1 MQPAGCEI
9 LAQWREIGEWW
20 NGEPYTEYIRFL
32 DKQGIRREETRNLGE
47 LCLPQT
53 SGLPEETDHS
63 EEWSLRIKKKR
74 DEKMALARISY
85 GAAVEPDHARV
96 LAKVDYPYA
105 PMHLLSGYAFGRG
118 TMLPEELATFCA
130 MIGAPAATL
139 ADPHSLVGA
148 WEFAK
153 ACRKA
158 GIKPLIGTTIELKE
172 GGEIVLIARSKA
184 GYESLSQLITA
195 CHLEEPRL
203 APIGTWQRIRQ
214 HSRGLICL
222 TGGDVSPINCA
233 LARGDHDA
241 AESALERMIDLFGS
255 SNVFAEIERSYLPW
269 EQSVNRKL
277 ADLAASK
284 GVRCVAGG
292 MVTHAR
298 PDHVAVQDMLVCI
311 DTLCQVDE
319 VVGRK
324 PQRSSRPVRPLNAE
338 RYLRTAREMSNLF
351 ADQPEWLANTLLI
364 ADLCEDDV
372 MPARTQL
379 PPLFAHPHHALQ
391 EITWAGAAL
400 RYRTTPPKLKKRIRY
415 ELERIQQLGFSSHFL
430 TMWDACRWAD
440 DQDILYSGR
449 GSVVDSV
456 VSFCLGFSRI
466 DAFQHN
472 LHFDRF
478 LPEDGSKRPDIDID
492 FEAHRRNDI
501 RGYLT
506 TKYGEDRV
514 ATVAAVGAYCTRGII
529 REVGKALGIPSEL
542 LGYLAKRIHGGVS
555 ADRLE
560 SALESRPELRGS
572 EIPKERFKW
581 IIALSERMMD
591 IPRNIRSH
599 SSGVV
604 ISSRP
609 LSETVPVMWS
619 GAENDGAL
627 IKIIQWDK
635 RSAKHC
641 FDKFDILCLRGQDVL
656 AGTQERIRAQT
667 PDFSVERLPLDDPE
681 TYAAM
686 RSGELIGIPQ
696 SASPAMRQAHQRLR
710 TSNLHDASLVQAGIR
725 PGVGGAVKLNEM
737 IARKKGK
744 PFTFAHPDLE
754 EILGITFGI
763 VVFQEQIDQLL
774 QKFGGY
780 TSGGAED
787 LRDNIHKKRRESF
800 AMDIKDEVRQK
811 IINHGYD
818 ENTANEVIELVMGF
832 KGYGFAQ
839 GHALAFAEISI
850 RSIYCQQNFP
860 AEYFASIL
868 DAQPAGYYGPCTL
881 VNEARSRGV
890 TILPVDINRSQTKF
904 TVESLLAR
912 KEPEL
917 WVPNAAIR
925 VGFQQV
931 SGVDEEVKTRI
942 VEASEL
948 TIKEEPPVE
957 ENNHAGG
964 VALMVREMA
973 GTSTRQRFRSF
984 FDFVARIRPNRDDL
998 ERLILCG
1005 SFDALHSNRRQ
1016 LLWAIPSALEYTA
1029 MVNPVG
1035 GLPLEYPEPDLPEDV
1050 EDFPVAQKA
1059 LYERAILDL
1068 DVDRHLMAFERER
1081 IASKGGILTSEA
1093 RRLPNRHKAIV
1104 VGNPIRM
1111 RFPPTPSGKRV
1122 VFFDLED
1129 ESGLLNVTCF
1139 DAVYQR
1145 DGHAIVCSPYV
1156 TVIGQA
1162 QHRDEHV
1169 AFLASRVFPY
1179 KPQLVQLPEKP
1190 NEFCCR

>member
-1 MQPAGCEI
+1 MQLDGCEI

-20 NGEPYTEYIRFL
+20 NGEPYTEYIRYL
-32 DKQGIRREETRNLGE
+32 DQQGIRREEKRDLGE
-47 LCLPQT
+47 LCFPST
-53 SGLPEETDHS
+53 SGLPDETDHR

-74 DEKMALARISY
+74 DEKMALARLSY

-96 LAKVDYPYA
+96 KACVDYPYV
-105 PMHLLSGYAFGRG
+105 PLHLVSGYAFGRG
-118 TMLPEELATFCA
+118 TMLPEEIASFCA
-130 MIGAPAATL
+130 MVGAPAAAL
-139 ADPHSLVGA
+139 VDPHSLVGA
-148 WEFAK
+148 WEFTK
-153 ACRKA
+153 ACRQA
-158 GIKPLIGTTIELKE
+158 GIKALIGTTIELAE

-184 GYESLSQLITA
+184 GYESLSQLITS
-195 CHLEEPRL
+195 CHLDEPRL
-203 APIGTWQRIRQ
+203 APVGNWERVRRF
-214 HSRGLICL
+214 SRGLLCL
-222 TGGDVSPINCA
+222 TGGDGSPVNNA
-233 LARGDHDA
+233 LARGDYRT
-241 AESALERMIDLFGS
+241 AEATLDRLVDLFGS
-255 SNVFAEIERSYLPW
+255 SGVFAEIERSYLPW
-269 EQSVNRKL
+269 ERPVNRKL
-277 ADLAASK
+277 ADLAQAK

-292 MVTHAR
+292 MITHAR

-319 VVGRK
+319 VIGRK
-324 PQRSSRPVRPLNAE
+324 PQRNSRPVRPLNAE
-338 RYLRTAREMSNLF
+338 RYLRTAREMSLLY
-351 ADQPEWLANTLLI
+351 ADQPDWLANTL
-364 ADLCEDDV
+364 ASAELCDDDI

-379 PPLFAHPHHALQ
+379 PPLYSHPHHALH

-400 RYRTTPPKLKKRIRY
+400 RYTSLPPRLKKRIGY
-415 ELERIQQLGFSSHFL
+415 ELERIQRLGFSGHFL
-430 TMWDACRWAD
+430 TMWDACRWAES
-440 DQDILYSGR
+440 QDILFSGR

-456 VSFCLGFSRI
+456 VSYCLGFSRI
-466 DAFQHN
+466 DAYQHH

-492 FEAHRRNDI
+492 FEAHRRNDV

-506 TKYGEDRV
+506 QKYGEDRV
-514 ATVAAVGAYCTRGII
+514 ATVAAVGAFCTRGII
-529 REVGKALGIPSEL
+529 REVGKAFGIPNEI
-542 LGYLAKRIHGGVS
+542 LGFLAKRIHGGVS

-560 SALESRPELRGS
+560 AALESRPELRGS
-572 EIPKERFKW
+572 AIPKERFKW
-581 IIALSERMMD
+581 ILALAERMMD

-609 LSETVPVMWS
+609 LCETVPVMWS
-619 GAENDGAL
+619 GAENEGAY
-627 IKIIQWDK
+627 IRIIQWDK

-656 AGTQERIRAQT
+656 QGTQERIRLQNA
-667 PDFSVERLPLDDPE
+667 DFSVERVPLDDPE

-710 TSNLHDASLVQAGIR
+710 TQDLHDASLVQAGIR

-737 IARKKGK
+737 IARKRGK

-754 EILGITFGI
+754 AILGITFGI

-780 TSGGAED
+780 SSGEAED
-787 LRDNIHKKRRESF
+787 LRDNIHKKRRETF
-800 AMDIKDEVRQK
+800 AQEIKDEVRLRIMSQ
-811 IINHGYD
+811 GYD
-818 ENTANEVIELVMGF
+818 VSTADEVIELVMGF

-890 TILPVDINRSQTKF
+890 KILPVDINRSEQKF
-904 TVESLLAR
+904 TVESVLAR
-912 KEPEL
+912 REPEL

-931 SGVDEEVKTRI
+931 AGVDEEVKTRI

-948 TIKEEPPVE
+948 TIKEEPPAE
-957 ENNHAGG
+957 EHNAAGG
-964 VALMVREMA
+964 IALMVREMA

-1005 SFDALHSNRRQ
+1005 SFDSLHSNRRQ
-1016 LLWAIPSALEYTA
+1016 LLWAIPSALEYSA

-1035 GLPLEYPEPDLPEDV
+1035 GLPLEYPEPELNDTVD
-1050 EDFPVAQKA
+1050 DFSREEKA
-1059 LYERAILDL
+1059 LYERLILDL
-1068 DVDRHLMAFERER
+1068 DVDYHLMAFERER
-1081 IASKGGILTSEA
+1081 IAAKGGITTAEA

-1129 ESGLLNVTCF
+1129 ETGLLNVTCF

-1156 TVIGQA
+1156 TIIGQA

-1179 KPQLVQLPEKP
+1179 KPQLVKLPEKP